1 VHAVASCWYTAW
13 LDAGS
18 PDLSRMDGVSS
29 AVEEEDLKKSFENGK
44 ILGRP
49 EEH

>member
-1 VHAVASCWYTAW
+1 
-13 LDAGS
+13 
-18 PDLSRMDGVSS
+18 MDGVSS